1 MTDDAACV
9 EILDRVSRVRRVTS
23 YSVDRGTLFEEYILA
38 KQVGTFN
45 STSFAH
51 GIGIFNPIV
60 AVAGVY
66 FCVSYLSLIECHKL
80 KSWNV
85 SRQPCERIV
94 FFTYFYYFN
103 AVT

>member
-9 EILDRVSRVRRVTS
+9 EIVDRVSRVRRVTS

-51 GIGIFNPIV
+51 GIGIFEQT
-60 AVAGVY
+60 
-66 FCVSYLSLIECHKL
+66 FTLSLPWL
-80 KSWNV
+80 
-85 SRQPCERIV
+85 V
-94 FFTYFYYFN
+94 FICVFPI
-103 AVT
+103 